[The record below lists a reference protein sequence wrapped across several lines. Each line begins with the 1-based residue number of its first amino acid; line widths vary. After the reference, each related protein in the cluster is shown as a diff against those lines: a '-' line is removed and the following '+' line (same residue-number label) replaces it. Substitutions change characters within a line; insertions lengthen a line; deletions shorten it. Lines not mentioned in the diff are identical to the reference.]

1 MGVRSWTIGIA
12 ITIASGIGAYFLVQT
27 GGKHTLG
34 VKNQSKPFQEQ
45 WLEQLATGN
54 SFEQLIEQGEFAGAA
69 YLIERRFI
77 EGKALYSQTVK
88 AWLKALETT
97 TDTALKRYIA
107 ERILAI
113 TAAYQPDTLYLMYWA
128 RAQAHRALGNRMESV
143 FELITLL
150 RHDSTYVPAH
160 VQLARLFLNINNTD
174 RATEHLIKALA
185 LDPDNPQALRLL
197 DSLRNTFTH
206 RDSLLNRKSIES

>member
-1 MGVRSWTIGIA
+1 MNIRLWVLAATIIV
-12 ITIASGIGAYFLVQT
+12 ASGIGAYYIANK

-45 WLEQLATGN
+45 WLEQLAAGGTP
-54 SFEQLIEQGEFAGAA
+54 EQLIKQGEFAGAA

-77 EGKALYSQTVK
+77 EGNAPYSQTVK
-88 AWLKALETT
+88 VWLKALETT

-113 TAAYQPDTLYLMYWA
+113 TAAYQPDSLYLMYWA
-128 RAQAHRALGNRMESV
+128 RAHAHKALGNRMEGV

-160 VQLARLFLNINNTD
+160 IQLARLFLNINNSE

-185 LDPDNPQALRLL
+185 IDPDNQQALKLL
-197 DSLRNTFTH
+197 DSLRNTFSH
-206 RDSLLNRKSIES
+206 QDSLLNHKSIES

>member
-1 MGVRSWTIGIA
+1 LSARNLVIGISILA
-12 ITIASGIGAYFLVQT
+12 ISGAIAYFIAEK

-45 WLEQLATGN
+45 WLEQLSVG
-54 SFEQLIEQGEFAGAA
+54 SSPEQLIEQGELAGAA

-77 EGKALYSQTVK
+77 KGNAPYSQTVN
-88 AWLKALETT
+88 AWLKALHST

-113 TAAYQPDTLYLMYWA
+113 TAAYEPDSLYLMYWA
-128 RAQAHRALGNRMESV
+128 RAQAHRELGNRMESV

-150 RHDSTYVPAH
+150 RHDSTFVPAH
-160 VQLARLFLNINNTD
+160 IQLARLFLNINNTD
-174 RATEHLIKALA
+174 KATKYLIKALA

-197 DSLRNTFTH
+197 DSLRNTFAPQ
-206 RDSLLNRKSIES
+206 DSLLNHKSIES

>member
-1 MGVRSWTIGIA
+1 MNIRYWIWGVA
-12 ITIASGIGAYFLVQT
+12 IFVTSGAIAYFIAYK

-34 VKNQSKPFQEQ
+34 VKNQIKPFQEQ
-45 WLEQLATGN
+45 WLEQLAAGN
-54 SFEQLIEQGEFAGAA
+54 SPEQLIEQKEFAGAA
-69 YLIERRFI
+69 YLFERQFI
-77 EGKALYSQTVK
+77 EGNVPYSQTVR

-113 TAAYQPDTLYLMYWA
+113 TAAYQPDSLYLMYWA
-128 RAQAHRALGNRMESV
+128 RAQAHRALGNRMEGV

-160 VQLARLFLNINNTD
+160 LQLARLFININNTE
-174 RATEHLIKALA
+174 RATEHVIKALA
-185 LDPDNPQALRLL
+185 IDPDNPEALRIL
-197 DSLRNTFTH
+197 DSLRNTFS
-206 RDSLLNRKSIES
+206 RQDSLLNRKNIEN